1 MTATRG
7 RLKLPVN
14 GEEIAVSRVPH
25 LLCPRCGES
34 VLRADDARQLFH
46 RAQEAYRHKH
56 RLLAPHEIRDLRE
69 HLGLTPGRLARLLH
83 LRADALLRW
92 ETARGVQ
99 SATMDALLRVL
110 RDVPGTVDYL
120 RSRAA

>member
-1 MTATRG
+1 MAATRG

-14 GEEIAVSRVPH
+14 GEEIAVARVPH
-25 LLCPRCGES
+25 LRCPRCGET
-34 VLRADDARQLFH
+34 VLRADDARQLFQQ
-46 RAQEAYRHKH
+46 AQEAYRRRH

-69 HLGLTPGRLARLLH
+69 QLGLTPGRLARLLH
-83 LRADALLRW
+83 LRGDAVLRW
-92 ETARGVQ
+92 ESARSVQ
-99 SATMDALLRVL
+99 SAAIDALLRVV